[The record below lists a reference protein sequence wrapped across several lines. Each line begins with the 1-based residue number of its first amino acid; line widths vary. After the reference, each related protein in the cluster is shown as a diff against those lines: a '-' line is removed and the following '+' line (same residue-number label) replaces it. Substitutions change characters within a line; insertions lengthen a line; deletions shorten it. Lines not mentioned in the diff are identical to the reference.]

1 MWNHRNV
8 LIGVDDKVFD
18 TLKKYSKIGGILF
31 LVLGFIGI
39 VFPSFMT
46 FSTVVFVSYLMLF
59 AGLSSGG
66 MTWMSNKEDWAG
78 WLKSFLLVG
87 VSLFMLFYPLQG
99 IATLGLLFSIYFFM
113 DAFAGF
119 GLAFS
124 AKGKKHRLFWIFN
137 ALMSLVL
144 AVVFIIGW
152 PFSSIW
158 LVGLF
163 VGASLFFDG
172 IALLVGSTVLGEM
185 EEEKVKTEK

>member
-1 MWNHRNV
+1 MWNNKSI
-8 LIGVDDKVFD
+8 LIGVDDALLERF
-18 TLKKYSKIGGILF
+18 KKYSKFGGILF
-31 LVLGFIGI
+31 LVLGLIGI

-59 AGLSSGG
+59 AGLSSSW

-87 VSLFMLFYPLQG
+87 VSLLMIFYPLQG
-99 IATLGLLFSIYFFM
+99 VATLGLIFSIYFFM

-124 AKGKKHRLFWIFN
+124 AQGAKHRWFWVFN
-137 ALMSLVL
+137 AVMSLIL
-144 AVVFIIGW
+144 AVVFMLGW

-158 LVGLF
+158 LIGFFIGV
-163 VGASLFFDG
+163 SLFFDG
-172 IALLVGSTVLGEM
+172 VALLMGVTLLGEL
-185 EEEKVKTEK
+185 KDNKNA